1 MNYTGGRVNMKKN
14 IDSVIDRIDL
24 MLKTTP
30 ESYSTSKQ
38 LMVHREFLIES
49 TNYLKNFNH
58 TIAFIGKVGVGKTTA
73 LSKLLNLLDGNG
85 NEVLQTGSG
94 RTTVCEVEVRESNRV
109 SIEIE
114 PYSNEEIEKYLEEF
128 HMHIENKTSNKTS
141 QSESFT
147 LSSEIERALR
157 NMLELKIRRF
167 MENGKRKRVDD
178 AVELYNK
185 CNSKD
190 EFYQELLHRID
201 LANRTTTELVAT
213 TSDYKEW
220 IRSNFEDINNGK
232 NKNISLPKKIIINID
247 ENPVNI
253 PNINLSFLDTKGV
266 DETVNRQDIENLLK
280 DSYTISVLCTS
291 FNDAPDKV
299 NTGTLKYMKDS
310 GLTKYI
316 SERIII
322 LVLDKNGEAE
332 AIPDLEEPDLEDGR
346 EIRKEQIEGDLK
358 NSLGLEDIDIVFFNS
373 KEDGTEELMSILTDK
388 VLDLRKEHENKVKTI
403 IESLDEIEKQIDT
416 QLSSE
421 ALQRIRESV
430 LVWIEDAKNIQC
442 KLKKNFTHILDT
454 IQDKGTHA
462 SVIRACVNRRG
473 QWHNL
478 DYYKILSD
486 ASRYQTVKAFD
497 ESKNKLS
504 HIISNM
510 LKQESLKYQKSTLI
524 SIQNVLE
531 KRVEEIYEEAYAMGA
546 CVYEDDLYEDD
557 NLWSNMI
564 WEWGKGPG
572 YKNRIANITE
582 QWFLNQDYDA
592 FDKEKSNIL
601 NSMWQ
606 ELLIE
611 INNLIE
617 NEN

>member
-1 MNYTGGRVNMKKN
+1 MKKN

-478 DYYKILSD
+478 DYYKN
-486 ASRYQTVKAFD
+486 TF
-497 ESKNKLS
+497 
-504 HIISNM
+504 
-510 LKQESLKYQKSTLI
+510 
-524 SIQNVLE
+524 
-531 KRVEEIYEEAYAMGA
+531 
-546 CVYEDDLYEDD
+546 
-557 NLWSNMI
+557 
-564 WEWGKGPG
+564 
-572 YKNRIANITE
+572 
-582 QWFLNQDYDA
+582 
-592 FDKEKSNIL
+592 
-601 NSMWQ
+601 
-606 ELLIE
+606 
-611 INNLIE
+611 
-617 NEN
+617 

>member
-1 MNYTGGRVNMKKN
+1 MEKDH
-14 IDSVIDRIDL
+14 ISLAIDRIDS

-30 ESYSTSKQ
+30 KSYSTYKQ
-38 LMVHREFLIES
+38 LEVHKEFLIES
-49 TNYLKNFNH
+49 RDYLKDFNH

-73 LSKLLNLLDGNG
+73 LSKLLNLIDGNG
-85 NEVLQTGSG
+85 KELLQTGG
-94 RTTVCEVEVRESNRV
+94 GFTTLCEVEIRESNRV

-497 ESKNKLS
+497 ESRNELS
-504 HIISNM
+504 CIISNM
-510 LKQESLKYQKSTLI
+510 LGQKGLRYQKGTLN
-524 SIQNVLE
+524 SIQNILE
-531 KRVEEIYEEAYAMGA
+531 NRVEKIYQEAYDRGRND
-546 CVYEDDLYEDD
+546 YFNGLYTDD
-557 NLWSNMI
+557 NLWLNMI
-564 WEWGKGPG
+564 QEWGKGTG
-572 YKNRIANITE
+572 YKNRISDHTE
-582 QWFLNQDYDA
+582 QWFLYQDYDT
-592 FDKEKSNIL
+592 FDKKNSEKL
-601 NSMWQ
+601 NLMWQ